1 MTSAETFQKA
11 GICGLRQGA
20 PQPLSGT
27 LGLVGK
33 VDLRFMHGE
42 SGVTVFRRPKL
53 LHELVIPEDDT
64 ASVSDRRPRMDQF
77 LLPSMWGLP
86 VSGPDTP
93 ESSSIEGSK
102 ALHRI

>member
-1 MTSAETFQKA
+1 M
-11 GICGLRQGA
+11 
-20 PQPLSGT
+20 
-27 LGLVGK
+27 GK

-42 SGVTVFRRPKL
+42 SVVTVFRHPKL
-53 LHELVIPEDDT
+53 LHELVIPDDAT
-64 ASVSDRRPRMDQF
+64 ASVHDRRPRMDQF
-77 LLPSMWGLP
+77 LFTSMWGLP